1 MSKTNFKFNDKT
13 LEYDKVE
20 TTLLARLK
28 KAGLHIGVSLGLALV
43 FIVASYPIV
52 TRYIAKDQLASQ
64 EKLKQEYNVM
74 NERVGVLAQELSVLR
89 LRDDSVYADIFGV
102 APISK
107 NLRIGGSG
115 GTDEFKSFNGYENK
129 EIMLKSAKLI
139 ALLND
144 QISIHKSGFDRIT
157 KLAHTR
163 SEKLAHVPAIQPIH
177 NHNLIRTASGFG
189 MRMHPVYGVLK
200 LHTGVDFTA
209 KKGTEIFASGDG
221 VVFNVKKSYTGY
233 GQHVIIDHG
242 FGYKTLYAHMSA
254 FKVKKGQKVKR
265 GDVIGLVGNTGT
277 STGAHLHYEVIR
289 DGKKIDP
296 ANFFFND
303 LDYDQYK
310 EMIEISSKI
319 NTSLD

>member
-1 MSKTNFKFNDKT
+1 
-13 LEYDKVE
+13 
-20 TTLLARLK
+20 
-28 KAGLHIGVSLGLALV
+28 
-43 FIVASYPIV
+43 
-52 TRYIAKDQLASQ
+52 
-64 EKLKQEYNVM
+64 
-74 NERVGVLAQELSVLR
+74 
-89 LRDDSVYADIFGV
+89 
-102 APISK
+102 
-107 NLRIGGSG
+107 
-115 GTDEFKSFNGYENK
+115 
-129 EIMLKSAKLI
+129 
-139 ALLND
+139 
-144 QISIHKSGFDRIT
+144 
-157 KLAHTR
+157 
-163 SEKLAHVPAIQPIH
+163 
-177 NHNLIRTASGFG
+177 

-289 DGKKIDP
+289 DGRKIDP

-310 EMIEISSKI
+310 EMIDISSKI

>member
-1 MSKTNFKFNDKT
+1 
-13 LEYDKVE
+13 
-20 TTLLARLK
+20 
-28 KAGLHIGVSLGLALV
+28 
-43 FIVASYPIV
+43 
-52 TRYIAKDQLASQ
+52 
-64 EKLKQEYNVM
+64 
-74 NERVGVLAQELSVLR
+74 
-89 LRDDSVYADIFGV
+89 
-102 APISK
+102 
-107 NLRIGGSG
+107 
-115 GTDEFKSFNGYENK
+115 
-129 EIMLKSAKLI
+129 
-139 ALLND
+139 
-144 QISIHKSGFDRIT
+144 
-157 KLAHTR
+157 
-163 SEKLAHVPAIQPIH
+163 
-177 NHNLIRTASGFG
+177 

-200 LHTGVDFTA
+200 LHSGVDFTA
-209 KKGTEIFASGDG
+209 KKGTAIFASGDG
-221 VVFNVKKSYTGY
+221 VVFKVKKSFTGY
-233 GQHVIIDHG
+233 GKHVIIDHG

>member
-1 MSKTNFKFNDKT
+1 MSKSNFKFNDKT
-13 LEYDKVE
+13 LEYEKVE
-20 TTLLARLK
+20 VTWRARFK

-43 FIVASYPIV
+43 FIVGSYPFV
-52 TRYIAKDQLASQ
+52 THLIAKDQLKKNQ
-64 EKLKQEYNVM
+64 QLEDEYDLM
-74 NERVGVLAQELSVLR
+74 NKKVGVLTQELSILR

-102 APISK
+102 APVSK
-107 NLRIGGSG
+107 NLRIGGTG
-115 GTDEFKSFNGYENK
+115 GTDAFKWLKNYNNNEL
-129 EIMLKSAKLI
+129 MLKSAKLI
-139 ALLND
+139 ASLESKVN
-144 QISIHKSGFDRIT
+144 IHKSGFDRIR
-157 KLAHTR
+157 KLANTR
-163 SEKLAHVPAIQPIH
+163 ADKLSHVPGIQPIH

-189 MRMHPVYGVLK
+189 MRMHPVYNVLK

-209 KKGTEIFASGDG
+209 KKGTDIFASGDG
-221 VVFNVKKSYTGY
+221 VVSNVKKSYTGY

-254 FKVKKGQKVKR
+254 FKVRKGQKVKR

-289 DGKKIDP
+289 DGRKIDP

-303 LDYDQYK
+303 LSYEQYK
-310 EMIEISSKI
+310 EMIQISSQI

>member
-20 TTLLARLK
+20 ITLLARLK
-28 KAGLHIGVSLGLALV
+28 KAGLHIGVSLVLALV

-52 TRYIAKDQLASQ
+52 KRYIAKDQLASQ
-64 EKLKQEYNVM
+64 EKLKEEYDIM

-115 GTDEFKSFNGYENK
+115 GTDEFKDYNGYENN

-144 QISIHKSGFDRIT
+144 KIRIHKSGFDRIT

-163 SEKLAHVPAIQPIH
+163 SKKLSHVPAIQPIH

-189 MRMHPVYGVLK
+189 MRMHPVYNVMKMHSGI
-200 LHTGVDFTA
+200 DFTA
-209 KKGTEIFASGDG
+209 KVGTDINSTGDG
-221 VVFNVKKSYTGY
+221 IVEAVKNSRTGY
-233 GQHVIIDHG
+233 GKHVIINHG
-242 FGYKTLYAHMSA
+242 FGYKTLYAHLSE
-254 FKVKKGQKVKR
+254 FK
-265 GDVIGLVGNTGT
+265 
-277 STGAHLHYEVIR
+277 IR
-289 DGKKIDP
+289 
-296 ANFFFND
+296 
-303 LDYDQYK
+303 
-310 EMIEISSKI
+310 
-319 NTSLD
+319 